1 MEKIGIAFSFSVR
14 DVAPGKNIEY
24 NKTNFDKTKGVY
36 AMAETIWEQGYT
48 QNRELSW
55 LQFNARVLAEAQ
67 DERVPLLERLK
78 FLSIFTS
85 NLDEFYMIRVGS
97 LGDIATVDKTGVDNK
112 SGLTAGE
119 QLERIYAATVPLYE
133 QRDKVFEDVE
143 RSLAEEGLCHAAMSE
158 LTQAEQKYIKHYFR
172 TTIQPILS
180 PQIVD
185 SHHPFPHLG
194 SKLIHVGALLGKKK
208 NELLGLIPVPASLP
222 PVVRLPENDGRYV
235 LMEEILLAY
244 AGTVFEMYDVLE
256 KVLFCV
262 TRNADINMDDEPFHP
277 EPQGQEVDV
286 RAKMEKLLRRR
297 SRLSVVRLELSNPI
311 SSHFTEYFRRRFCVK
326 DAQIFLSR
334 KAPLDLSYVFG
345 LGDFFS
351 DAHRAALSDPPFCPQ
366 QPAMLRPGQSLLQAA
381 MKQDILLSYPYE
393 SMEPFL
399 QMIRE
404 AANAPDVVSIRITIY
419 RLARKAKLVEYLCA
433 AAENG
438 KDVTV
443 LIELRARFDEQ
454 NNIDWSERLEEAG
467 CKVIYGFEDYKVHS
481 KICLITRNDRGVMR
495 HITQVGTGNYNEKT
509 AKQYTDVSLVTS
521 SDSIGA
527 DAAAFFKNMALGN
540 LEGTYQRLLVAPFH
554 LKDQI
559 LGLMEEQIRLGDQGY
574 ILLKFNSLTDIDIIQ
589 KLAEASCAGVKVE
602 MVIRGICCLRPGVP
616 GKTENISVTSIVGR
630 YLEHSRIFCFGRG
643 DQEKMYIASAD
654 FMTRNTVRRVEIA
667 CPIDSPEVRRR
678 LHGILDAM
686 LQDSV
691 KARVLQADGSYC
703 RKPRAYEPICAQ
715 EMLMKQAIVQAN
727 QAAQAQ
733 ENRRSGFWN
742 RLLERIKKK

>member
-1 MEKIGIAFSFSVR
+1 MEEAVWK
-14 DVAPGKNIEY
+14 
-24 NKTNFDKTKGVY
+24 
-36 AMAETIWEQGYT
+36 QGYT

-67 DERVPLLERLK
+67 DEQAPLLERLK

-97 LGDIATVDKTGVDNK
+97 LGDIAAVNKTGVDSK
-112 SGLTAGE
+112 SGLTAKE
-119 QLERIYAATVPLYE
+119 QLEQIYAATAPLY
-133 QRDKVFEDVE
+133 QKRDRVFTQVE
-143 RSLAEEGLCHAAMSE
+143 KALAEEGLCHVSME
-158 LTQAEQKYIKHYFR
+158 NLTPEEQKYVKHYFR
-172 TTIQPILS
+172 HQIQPILS

-185 SHHPFPHLG
+185 SHHPFPHLD
-194 SKLIHVGALLGKKK
+194 SKVTYVGALLGKKK
-208 NELLGLIPVPASLP
+208 NELLGLIPVPRALP
-222 PVVRLPENDGRYV
+222 RVVYLQEGSGRYV
-235 LMEEILLAY
+235 LLEELLLQHAHS
-244 AGTVFEMYDVLE
+244 VFAMYDVLE
-256 KVLFCV
+256 KVLFCI
-262 TRNADINMDDEPFHP
+262 TRNADINLDDEPFNPVSDHL
-277 EPQGQEVDV
+277 EVDV
-286 RAKMEKLLRRR
+286 RAKMEKLLRLR
-297 SRLSVVRLELSNPI
+297 SHLRVVRLELSNPI
-311 SSHFTEYFRRRFCVK
+311 SNHFAGYFRSRFSVE
-326 DAQIFLSR
+326 DSQIFLSR

-345 LGDFFS
+345 LGEFFPPQQ
-351 DAHRAALSDPPFCPQ
+351 RQRLSDPPFSPQ

-404 AANAPDVVSIRITIY
+404 AAHAPDVVSIRITIY

-467 CKVIYGFEDYKVHS
+467 CKVIYGFEEYKVHS
-481 KICLITRNDRGVMR
+481 KICLITRQINGVMR

-521 SDSIGA
+521 SESIGA
-527 DAAAFFKNMALGN
+527 DAAEFFKNMALGN
-540 LEGTYQRLLVAPFH
+540 LEGHYDRLLVAPGS
-554 LKDQI
+554 LKSGVLSLID
-559 LGLMEEQIRLGDQGY
+559 EQIRLGRQGY
-574 ILLKFNSLTDIDIIQ
+574 ILLKFNSLTDIDIIRR
-589 KLAEASCAGVKVE
+589 LAQASQAGVKVD
-602 MVIRGICCLRPGVP
+602 MIIRGICCLRPGVP
-616 GKTENISVTSIVGR
+616 GITDNITVVSIVGR

-643 DQEKMYIASAD
+643 EEEKMYISSAD

-686 LQDSV
+686 LSDTA
-691 KARVLQADGSYC
+691 KARVLLSDGSY
-703 RKPRAYEPICAQ
+703 RPKIAGDIRYCAQ
-715 EMLMKQAIVQAN
+715 EQLMENALEAANSLSPEPEESPKPSLWQRMLARF
-727 QAAQAQ
+727 
-733 ENRRSGFWN
+733 RR
-742 RLLERIKKK
+742 K

>member
-1 MEKIGIAFSFSVR
+1 
-14 DVAPGKNIEY
+14 
-24 NKTNFDKTKGVY
+24 
-36 AMAETIWEQGYT
+36 MAEALWKQGYT

-67 DERVPLLERLK
+67 DETVPLLERLK

-97 LGDIATVDKTGVDNK
+97 LGDIALVDPAGVDGK
-112 SGLTAGE
+112 SGFSAQE
-119 QLERIYAATVPLYE
+119 QLDHIYTATAPLYQLRDRVFTDVE
-133 QRDKVFEDVE
+133 QR
-143 RSLAEEGLCHAAMSE
+143 LAEEGLCHAAISE
-158 LTQAEQKYIKHYFR
+158 LTPAEQKFVRHYFR

-194 SKLIHVGALLGKKK
+194 SKVPYVAALLSRKK
-208 NELLGLIPVPASLP
+208 NEVLGLIPVPASLP
-222 PVVRLPENDGRYV
+222 AVIYLPEAPGRYV
-235 LMEEILLAY
+235 LLEEVLLFY
-244 AGTVFEMYDVLE
+244 ADTVFDMYDVLE
-256 KVLFCV
+256 KVLFCI
-262 TRNADINMDDEPFHP
+262 TRNADINLDDEPFHP
-277 EPQGQEVDV
+277 VNQEHLEVDV
-286 RAKMEKLLRRR
+286 RKKMEKLLRRR
-297 SRLSVVRLELSNPI
+297 SRLRVVRVELSCPI
-311 SSHFTEYFRRRFCVK
+311 SNHFTEYFRRRFDVT
-326 DAQIFLSR
+326 DSQIFLSR
-334 KAPLDLSYVFG
+334 KTPLSLDYVFS
-345 LGDFFS
+345 LGDFFPE
-351 DAHRAALSDPPFCPQ
+351 AHRAALSDHPFTPQ
-366 QPAMLRPGQSLLQAA
+366 PPAMLHPGQSLLQAA

-404 AANAPDVVSIRITIY
+404 AANDRDVVSIRITIY

-467 CKVIYGFEDYKVHS
+467 CKIIYGFEDYKVHS
-481 KICLITRNDRGVMR
+481 KICLITRNDHGAVR

-509 AKQYTDVSLVTS
+509 AKQYTDVSLITA

-540 LEGTYQRLLVAPFH
+540 LEGSYSRLLVAPNS
-554 LKDQI
+554 LKGPI
-559 LGLMEEQIRLGDQGY
+559 LELMDEQIRLGSQGY
-574 ILLKFNSLTDIDIIQ
+574 MLLKFNSLTDIDIIR
-589 KLAEASCAGVKVE
+589 KLSEASQAGVKVD
-602 MVIRGICCLRPGVP
+602 MIIRGICCLRPGVP

-643 DQEKMYIASAD
+643 DGEKMYISSAD

-667 CPIDSPEVRRR
+667 CPIDSIAVRSR
-678 LHGILDAM
+678 LHRILDAM
-686 LQDSV
+686 LSDSV

-703 RKPRAYEPICAQ
+703 RKPKDYEPVCAQ
-715 EMLMKQAIVQAN
+715 ELLMKQAAEDAK
-727 QAAQAQ
+727 AAAAAPAP
-733 ENRRSGFWN
+733 RRGT
-742 RLLERIKKK
+742 LLERMRDFFGKK

>member
-1 MEKIGIAFSFSVR
+1 
-14 DVAPGKNIEY
+14 
-24 NKTNFDKTKGVY
+24 
-36 AMAETIWEQGYT
+36 MAESIWKQGYT

-67 DERVPLLERLK
+67 DENVPLLERLK

-97 LGDIATVDKTGVDNK
+97 LGDIAAVDKVGVDSK
-112 SGLTAGE
+112 SGFTAQEQLEHIYAATAPLYELRDQVFTDVKRKLAEEGLRHVAMADLTAGE
-119 QLERIYAATVPLYE
+119 Q
-133 QRDKVFEDVE
+133 
-143 RSLAEEGLCHAAMSE
+143 
-158 LTQAEQKYIKHYFR
+158 KYVKHYFR
-172 TTIQPILS
+172 STIQPILS

-194 SKLIHVGALLGKKK
+194 SKVIHVGALLSRKK
-208 NELLGLIPVPASLP
+208 NEVLGLIPVPVSLP
-222 PVVRLPENDGRYV
+222 AVVYLPETMGRYV
-235 LMEEILLAY
+235 LLEEILLFY
-244 AGTVFEMYDVLE
+244 ADTVFEMYDVLE

-262 TRNADINMDDEPFHP
+262 TRNADINLDDEPFNPVTPGH
-277 EPQGQEVDV
+277 EVDV

-297 SRLSVVRLELSNPI
+297 SRLSVVRVELSKPI
-311 SSHFTEYFRRRFCVK
+311 SNHFGEYFRGRFSVT
-326 DAQIFLSR
+326 DSQIFISR
-334 KAPLDLSYVFG
+334 KAPLSLSYVFT
-345 LGDFFS
+345 LGDFFPE
-351 DAHRAALSDPPFCPQ
+351 AHRAALSDHPFAPQ

-404 AANAPDVVSIRITIY
+404 AAHDRDVVSIRITIY

-467 CKVIYGFEDYKVHS
+467 CKVIYGFEEYKVHS
-481 KICLITRNDRGVMR
+481 KICLITRSERGVVR

-521 SDSIGA
+521 SESIGA

-540 LEGTYQRLLVAPFH
+540 LDGSYQRLLVAPNS
-554 LKDQI
+554 LKNPI
-559 LGLMEEQIRLGDQGY
+559 LALMDEQIRLGEKGY
-574 ILLKFNSLTDIDIIQ
+574 ILLKFNSLTDIDIIR
-589 KLAEASCAGVKVE
+589 KLSEASQAGVKVD
-602 MVIRGICCLRPGVP
+602 MIIRGICCLRPGVP

-643 DQEKMYIASAD
+643 ENEKMYISSAD

-678 LHGILDAM
+678 LHTILDAM
-686 LQDSV
+686 LRDSV

-703 RKPRAYEPICAQ
+703 RKPKEYEPVCAQ
-715 EMLMKQAIVQAN
+715 ELLMQQAVDQAKE
-727 QAAQAQ
+727 AAQASQ
-733 ENRRSGFWN
+733 PERRTIWQ
-742 RLLERIKKK
+742 RLRQTFKMK

>member
-1 MEKIGIAFSFSVR
+1 
-14 DVAPGKNIEY
+14 
-24 NKTNFDKTKGVY
+24 
-36 AMAETIWEQGYT
+36 MAEAIWEQGYT

-67 DERVPLLERLK
+67 DENVPLLERLK

-97 LGDIATVDKTGVDNK
+97 LGDIAAVDKTGVDNK
-112 SGLTAGE
+112 SGLTAAE
-119 QLERIYAATVPLYE
+119 QLEQIYAATVPLYQRRDQVFTDVE
-133 QRDKVFEDVE
+133 QR
-143 RSLAEEGLCHAAMSE
+143 LTEEGLCHVAMAD
-158 LTQAEQKYIKHYFR
+158 LTPAEQKYIKHYFR
-172 TTIQPILS
+172 TSIQPILS

-194 SKLIHVGALLGKKK
+194 SKVTHVGALLSRKK
-208 NELLGLIPVPASLP
+208 NEVLGLIPVPASLP
-222 PVVRLPENDGRYV
+222 AVVYLQEQPGRYV
-235 LMEEILLAY
+235 LLEEILFSY
-244 AGTVFEMYDVLE
+244 ADTVFEMYDVLE
-256 KVLFCV
+256 KVLFCI
-262 TRNADINMDDEPFHP
+262 TRNADINLDDEPFNPVSDGP
-277 EPQGQEVDV
+277 EIDV
-286 RAKMEKLLRRR
+286 RVKMEKLLRRR
-297 SRLSVVRLELSNPI
+297 SHLRVVRVELSKPI
-311 SSHFTEYFRRRFCVK
+311 SNHFTEYFRRRFAVA
-326 DAQIFLSR
+326 DSQIFVSR
-334 KAPLDLSYVFG
+334 KAPLNLNYVFG

-351 DAHRAALSDPPFCPQ
+351 DTHRAALSDHPFSPQ

-381 MKQDILLSYPYE
+381 MKRDILLSYPYE

-404 AANAPDVVSIRITIY
+404 AAHDRDVVSIRITIY

-509 AKQYTDVSLVTS
+509 AKQYTDVSLITS

-540 LEGTYQRLLVAPFH
+540 LDGSYQRLLVAPNG
-554 LKDQI
+554 LKDPI
-559 LGLMEEQIRLGDQGY
+559 LALMDEQIRLGDKGY
-574 ILLKFNSLTDIDIIQ
+574 ILLKFNSLTDIDIIR
-589 KLAEASCAGVKVE
+589 KLSEASQAGVKVE
-602 MVIRGICCLRPGVP
+602 MIIRGICCLRPGVP
-616 GKTENISVTSIVGR
+616 GKTENISVSSIVGR

-643 DQEKMYIASAD
+643 DSEKMYISSAD

-667 CPIDSPEVRRR
+667 CPIDSAEVRRR
-678 LHGILDAM
+678 LHLILDAM
-686 LQDSV
+686 LLDSV

-703 RKPRAYEPICAQ
+703 KKPKAYEPVCAQ
-715 EMLMKQAIVQAN
+715 ELLMKQAIDDAKE
-727 QAAQAQ
+727 AA
-733 ENRRSGFWN
+733 EIPEPHHST
-742 RLLERIKKK
+742 LLQRVMQFFRKK

>member
-1 MEKIGIAFSFSVR
+1 MPQE
-14 DVAPGKNIEY
+14 
-24 NKTNFDKTKGVY
+24 
-36 AMAETIWEQGYT
+36 IWKQGYT

-55 LQFNARVLAEAQ
+55 LQFNARVLSEAQ
-67 DERVPLLERLK
+67 DENVPLLERLK

-97 LGDIATVDKTGVDNK
+97 LGDIAAVDKTGVDSK
-112 SGLTAGE
+112 SGLTAQE
-119 QLERIYAATVPLYE
+119 QLEHIYAATVPLY
-133 QRDKVFEDVE
+133 QMRDQVFQDVE
-143 RSLAEEGLCHAAMSE
+143 QKLAEEGLRHVDLAD
-158 LTQAEQKYIKHYFR
+158 LTPAEQKYIRHYFR
-172 TTIQPILS
+172 STIQPILS

-194 SKLIHVGALLGKKK
+194 SKVIYVGALLSRKK
-208 NELLGLIPVPASLP
+208 NEVLGLIPVPASLP
-222 PVVRLPENDGRYV
+222 TVVYLPEDKGRYV
-235 LMEEILLAY
+235 LLEEILLSY
-244 AGTVFEMYDVLE
+244 ADTVFEMYDVLE

-262 TRNADINMDDEPFHP
+262 TRNADINLDDEPFNP
-277 EPQGQEVDV
+277 VTPGQELDV

-297 SRLSVVRLELSNPI
+297 SRLCVVRVELSKPI
-311 SSHFTEYFRRRFCVK
+311 SNHFSEYFRSRFSVS
-326 DAQIFLSR
+326 DSQIFLSR
-334 KAPLDLSYVFG
+334 KAPLNLSYVFS
-345 LGDFFS
+345 LGDFFPE
-351 DAHRAALSDPPFCPQ
+351 AHRAALSDHPFVPQ

-404 AANAPDVVSIRITIY
+404 AAHDRDVVSIRITIY

-481 KICLITRNDRGVMR
+481 KICLITRNDHGIMR

-509 AKQYTDVSLVTS
+509 AKQYTDVSLITS

-540 LEGTYQRLLVAPFH
+540 LDGSYQRLLVAPNG
-554 LKDQI
+554 LKNPI
-559 LGLMEEQIRLGDQGY
+559 LKLMDEQICLGDKGY

-589 KLAEASCAGVKVE
+589 KLSEASQAGVKVD
-602 MVIRGICCLRPGVP
+602 MIIRGICCLRPGVP
-616 GKTENISVTSIVGR
+616 GKTENVSVTSIVGR

-643 DQEKMYIASAD
+643 DAEKMYISSAD
-654 FMTRNTVRRVEIA
+654 FMTRNTIRRVEIA
-667 CPIDSPEVRRR
+667 CPIDSAEVRRK
-678 LHGILDAM
+678 LHIILDAM
-686 LQDSV
+686 LRDSV

-703 RKPRAYEPICAQ
+703 RKPREYEPVCAQ
-715 EMLMKQAIVQAN
+715 ELLMQE
-727 QAAQAQ
+727 AAEQAQ
-733 ENRRSGFWN
+733 SAAKYAKPERQTIWQ
-742 RLLERIKKK
+742 RLCRFLKK

>member
-1 MEKIGIAFSFSVR
+1 
-14 DVAPGKNIEY
+14 
-24 NKTNFDKTKGVY
+24 
-36 AMAETIWEQGYT
+36 MAEAAWEQGYT

-97 LGDIATVDKTGVDNK
+97 LGDIAAVDKTGVDNK
-112 SGLTAGE
+112 SGLTARE
-119 QLERIYAATVPLYE
+119 QLDRIYAATAPLYE
-133 QRDKVFEDVE
+133 QRDKVFAEVE
-143 RSLAEEGLCHAAMSE
+143 RCLAEEGLCHVSMEE
-158 LTQAEQKYIKHYFR
+158 LTPAEQKQIKHYFR
-172 TTIQPILS
+172 TTVQPILS

-194 SKLIHVGALLGKKK
+194 SKVTHVGVLLGRKKG
-208 NELLGLIPVPASLP
+208 ELLGLIPVPPSLP
-222 PVVRLPENDGRYV
+222 PVVYLQEKEGRYV
-235 LMEEILLAY
+235 LLEEILLAY
-244 AGTVFEMYDVLE
+244 AGIVFSMYDVLE
-256 KVLFCV
+256 KTLFCI
-262 TRNADINMDDEPFHP
+262 TRNADINLDDEPFNP
-277 EPQGQEVDV
+277 VQGKQEVDV

-297 SRLSVVRLELSNPI
+297 SHLSVVRLELSRPI
-311 SSHFTEYFRRRFCVK
+311 SSHFIEYFRSRFGVSDK
-326 DAQIFLSR
+326 QIFLSR
-334 KAPLDLSYVFG
+334 QAPLNLSYVFG
-345 LGDFFS
+345 LGDFFPE
-351 DAHRAALSDPPFCPQ
+351 AHRAALSDHPFTPQ
-366 QPAMLRPGQSLLQAA
+366 QPAMLRPGQSLLRAA
-381 MKQDILLSYPYE
+381 QKQDILQSYPYE

-404 AANAPDVVSIRITIY
+404 AANAQDVVSIRITIY
-419 RLARKAKLVEYLCA
+419 RLARQAKLVEYLCA

-467 CKVIYGFEDYKVHS
+467 CKVIYGFEEYKVHS

-521 SDSIGA
+521 SESIGA
-527 DAAAFFKNMALGN
+527 DAAEFFKNMALGN
-540 LEGTYQRLLVAPFH
+540 LEGNYQRLLVAPNSF
-554 LKDQI
+554 KDRI
-559 LGLMEEQIRLGDQGY
+559 LAMMDEQIALGNQGY

-602 MVIRGICCLRPGVP
+602 MIVRGICCLRPGVP
-616 GKTENISVTSIVGR
+616 GKTENISVISIVGR

-643 DQEKMYIASAD
+643 ENEKMYIGSAD

-667 CPIDSPEVRRR
+667 CPIDSPEVRRQ

-686 LQDSV
+686 LEDSV

-703 RKPRAYEPICAQ
+703 KKPRAYGPVCAQ
-715 EMLMKQAIVQAN
+715 ELLMQQAEEAARKQA
-727 QAAQAQ
+727 AAAPEQ
-733 ENRRSGFWN
+733 ERSSIWQRFLRFVREG
-742 RLLERIKKK
+742 

>member
-1 MEKIGIAFSFSVR
+1 MPQE
-14 DVAPGKNIEY
+14 
-24 NKTNFDKTKGVY
+24 
-36 AMAETIWEQGYT
+36 IWKQGYT

-55 LQFNARVLAEAQ
+55 LQFNARVLSEAQ
-67 DERVPLLERLK
+67 DENVPLLERLK

-97 LGDIATVDKTGVDNK
+97 LGDIAAVDKSGVDSK
-112 SGLTAGE
+112 SGLTAQE
-119 QLERIYAATVPLYE
+119 QLEHIYAATAPLY
-133 QRDKVFEDVE
+133 QLRDQVFRDVE
-143 RSLAEEGLCHAAMSE
+143 QKLTEEGLCHAHMAD
-158 LTQAEQKYIKHYFR
+158 LTPVEQKYVRHYFR
-172 TTIQPILS
+172 NTIQPILS

-194 SKLIHVGALLGKKK
+194 SKVIHVGALLSRKK
-208 NELLGLIPVPASLP
+208 NEVLGLIPVPGSLP
-222 PVVRLPENDGRYV
+222 PVVYLPETKGRYV
-235 LMEEILLAY
+235 LLEEILLFY
-244 AGTVFEMYDVLE
+244 ADTVFEMYDDLE

-262 TRNADINMDDEPFHP
+262 TRNADINLDDEPFNP
-277 EPQGQEVDV
+277 VTPRREVDV

-297 SRLSVVRLELSNPI
+297 SRLCVVRVELSRPI
-311 SSHFTEYFRRRFCVK
+311 SNHFSEHFRSRFSVS
-326 DAQIFLSR
+326 DSQIFLSR
-334 KAPLDLSYVFG
+334 NTPLDLSYVFS
-345 LGDFFS
+345 LGEFFPE
-351 DAHRAALSDPPFCPQ
+351 AHRAALSDHPFAPQ
-366 QPAMLRPGQSLLQAA
+366 QPAMLRPGQSLLRAA
-381 MKQDILLSYPYE
+381 MKQDVLLSYPYE

-404 AANAPDVVSIRITIY
+404 AANDRDVVSIRITIY

-467 CKVIYGFEDYKVHS
+467 CKVIYGFEEYKVHS
-481 KICLITRNDRGVMR
+481 KICLITLNDHGTVR

-509 AKQYTDVSLVTS
+509 ARQYTDVSLVTS

-540 LEGTYQRLLVAPFH
+540 LDGSYQRLLVAPNG
-554 LKDQI
+554 LKNPI
-559 LGLMEEQIRLGDQGY
+559 LELMDEQIRLGEKGR

-589 KLAEASCAGVKVE
+589 KLSEASQAGVKVD
-602 MVIRGICCLRPGVP
+602 MIIRGICCLRPGVA

-643 DQEKMYIASAD
+643 DAEKMYISSAD

-667 CPIDSPEVRRR
+667 CPIDSPEVRGR
-678 LHGILDAM
+678 LRTILDAM
-686 LQDSV
+686 LRDSV

-703 RKPRAYEPICAQ
+703 RKPREYEPVCAQ
-715 EMLMKQAIVQAN
+715 ELLMQEAVREA
-727 QAAQAQ
+727 QAAAKAEQP
-733 ENRRSGFWN
+733 EHRTPWERLRRI
-742 RLLERIKKK
+742 LKKR